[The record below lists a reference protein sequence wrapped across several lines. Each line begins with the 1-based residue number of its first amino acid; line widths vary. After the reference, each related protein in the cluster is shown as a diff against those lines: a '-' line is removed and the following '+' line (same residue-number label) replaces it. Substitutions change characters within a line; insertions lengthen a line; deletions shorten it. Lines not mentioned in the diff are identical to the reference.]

1 MASKV
6 VPSNQLNDMAIP
18 MESHPP
24 IPRQNKLSE
33 EEMEKKAMQ
42 TIYAQLKEVRL
53 VLSKKKENE
62 YISWIGRM
70 L

>member
-6 VPSNQLNDMAIP
+6 VPSNQLNAMAIS

-33 EEMEKKAMQ
+33 EGMEKKAMQ
-42 TIYAQLKEVRL
+42 TIYARLKEVRL
-53 VLSKKKENE
+53 VLSKKTKEKEVNV
-62 YISWIGRM
+62 
-70 L
+70 